1 MPPLHCT
8 KMAEILNLAAER
20 IVSKR
25 RRRWPQKRSGMLVK
39 NEAES
44 PRSKLYFAASG
55 DLSEMCSAASSV
67 LAGMKV
73 FS

>member
-25 RRRWPQKRSGMLVK
+25 RRRWPQKRSK
-39 NEAES
+39 NAAKTQWDAAKKRGGVAAIEALF
-44 PRSKLYFAASG
+44 RR
-55 DLSEMCSAASSV
+55 
-67 LAGMKV
+67 
-73 FS
+73 